1 MNKVFLIGN
10 LTKDPELTTT
20 TSGIPVCKYSIAVT
34 RKFSQN
40 ETDFFNIVVWRA
52 PAENCF
58 KYLKK
63 GNKVAISGAI
73 QNRNY
78 EGNDGIKRYTT
89 EIVAD
94 EVQFLTNKNAQDTSE
109 NNSPEKGLSD
119 LQPVDDDNVP
129 F

>member
-10 LTKDPELTTT
+10 LTRDPELTTT
-20 TSGIPVCKYSIAVT
+20 TNGIQVCKYSIAVT
-34 RKFSQN
+34 RRFSQS

-52 PAENCF
+52 PAENCY

-63 GNKVAISGAI
+63 GSKVAIIGSI

-78 EGNDGIKRYTT
+78 EDANGVRKYLT
-89 EIVAD
+89 EIVAE
-94 EVQFLTNKNAQDTSE
+94 EVQFLSSKITTDE
-109 NNSPEKGLSD
+109 DKGISD
-119 LQPVDDDNVP
+119 LQPVDDDSVP